1 MYFPYLRG
9 RQYELLAI
17 RELSNNKK
25 LKNIIPIIEPVK
37 VSSTLVNTLET
48 LVNNSN
54 TVVFIVNPQ
63 VGNYLLEKSE
73 KDVEEKAKAID
84 KLVLNNKNIL
94 KGIIASSNSRKYRKY
109 LDNNGIDSSEIVSV
123 FLDSNYIND
132 YETTFKDG
140 MLYNVIPYDLNF
152 RQYKSINKSVMIE
165 DRFISQERNSD
176 YKNQEDE
183 FFSNDIDYYSLEGY
197 VGFSDYSIVGKE
209 YQDGGFAPYAVAI
222 HIIYKEKDSLRIH
235 HFVSDRDEGISD
247 TAGKY
252 YEALKKLVIWNNSK
266 QIDTFAM
273 REFKK
278 MYDNKSY
285 PGLGYIKKLSIMHH
299 IELVNDYLEAK
310 NNENM

>member
-17 RELSNNKK
+17 RELSNNNK
-25 LKNIIPIIEPVK
+25 LNSIIPIIEPVK
-37 VSSTLVNTLET
+37 ISPTLIITLET
-48 LVNNSN
+48 LVKNNN

-63 VGNYLLEKSE
+63 IGNYLLEKNE

-84 KLVLNNKNIL
+84 ELVLSNKNIL
-94 KGIIASSNSRKYRKY
+94 KGIIASSNSKKYRKY
-109 LDNNGIDSSEIVSV
+109 LENNGVDSSEIVSI
-123 FLDSNYIND
+123 FLDNNYIKD

-140 MLYNVIPYDLNF
+140 MLYNVIPYDLNY
-152 RQYKSINKSVMIE
+152 RQYKSNNSVMIE
-165 DRFISQERNSD
+165 DRFISQTRNSD
-176 YKNQEDE
+176 YKKQEDE

-222 HIIYKEKDSLRIH
+222 HIVYKEKDSLRIH
-235 HFVSDRDEGISD
+235 HFVSDRDDGISD

-252 YEALKKLVIWNNSK
+252 YEALKKLIIWNKNK
-266 QIDTFAM
+266 KIETFAM
-273 REFKK
+273 KEFEK
-278 MYDNKSY
+278 MYDNKNY